1 MPSSL
6 AVIHSSTL
14 GYSPHPP
21 VSVYGTGRHAL
32 DVSSLFLQ
40 VWLPALSPRPK
51 ARCTVRFHFRYF
63 LQPPIP
69 SGGGGVTPRSRSF
82 LHDVYRNINRF
93 VIGFPFRV
101 PLRSR
106 LTLVRLALSRKPW
119 VCGDG
124 VPTPFVVTHAYIFF
138 SDRSSI
144 SHDTPSAPTGM
155 LPYHSITESFASAVV
170 LMPGY
175 HPRVIARLVSCYAL
189 FK

>member
-32 DVSSLFLQ
+32 DVRSLFLQ
-40 VWLPALSPRPK
+40 VWLPALSDCPK
-51 ARCTVRFHFRYF
+51 ALGTVTFHFRYV

-93 VIGFPFRV
+93 VIGFPYRV

-119 VCGDG
+119 VCGAH
-124 VPTPFVVTHAYIFF
+124 VSTCVVVTHAYIFF
-138 SDRSSI
+138 ARRSSI
-144 SHDTPSAPTGM
+144 PHSTPSTPTGM
-155 LPYHSITESFASAVV
+155 LPYHSLRESFASAVV

-175 HPRVIARLVSCYAL
+175 YPRVIARLVSCYAL